1 MPCLTNLPPVHV
13 QKLGTHPRTLAIR
26 LDSEPNDHYTSS
38 CCEQCRLLTQ
48 LDIGRQWL
56 AEIAQLVEHATENR
70 GVRSSILRLGTMR
83 KWLSGRASPCQG
95 EGRRFDPGLPLQW
108 IRPRIRGLF
117 VCLVTDLVTNGPKGA
132 LWWPGL
138 RKFSTG
144 GLHERK
150 VGLGSLRFRSCRTAP
165 SCCISPRSSALVQLS
180 TTMSAVATAM

>member
-38 CCEQCRLLTQ
+38 CCEQCPLLTQ

-95 EGRRFDPGLPLQW
+95 EGRRFDPGLPLQ
-108 IRPRIRGLF
+108 RESPSDRGAF
-117 VCLVTDLVTNGPKGA
+117 CLSGREFLTDFSQHF
-132 LWWPGL
+132 
-138 RKFSTG
+138 KFPAGFIAGIWEQGSSDCVRDLL
-144 GLHERK
+144 LHFC
-150 VGLGSLRFRSCRTAP
+150 GD
-165 SCCISPRSSALVQLS
+165 
-180 TTMSAVATAM
+180 VA